1 MLQNKKPYPK
11 VSIVTVVYNNA
22 QELQK
27 TIDSVAGQSYENKE
41 YIIIDGGSNDNTVN
55 VILRNELTVNY
66 WVSEPDRGIYDA
78 MNKGCVAAT
87 GDYIIFMNSGD
98 AFFSDDA
105 ISKVFSENESNADII
120 YADHWVLGS
129 KRNDGLHKAKS
140 LKSLKY
146 GMVCSHQSMFFRRNT
161 LIKHPFS
168 LAFGTAGDYECICR
182 MHKSGVTFYRVE
194 NVIVSYYQAGGVS
207 DKKRVTSILYML
219 KAQEKNKLI
228 TIKTTLFFLIYIVKT
243 IVVSTYVRIA
253 HKI

>member
-1 MLQNKKPYPK
+1 MLQNKNLSPK
-11 VSIVTVVYNNA
+11 VSIVTVVYNNS

-55 VILRNELTVNY
+55 VILHNELTVNY

-78 MNKGCVAAT
+78 MNKGCNAAT

-105 ISKVFSENESNADII
+105 ISKVFSGNKSNADII

-129 KRNDGLHKAKS
+129 KRNDGLHKAKP

-146 GMVCSHQSMFFRRNT
+146 GMICSHQSMFFRRST
-161 LIKHPFS
+161 LIKYPFS
-168 LAFGTAGDYECICR
+168 LEYGTAGDYECICR
-182 MHKSGVTFYRVE
+182 MYKSGVTFYRVE

-207 DKKRVTSILYML
+207 DKKRIQSLCNSYRAYCNNLNFTFDVIVFYLWRISMEIGRLIL
-219 KAQEKNKLI
+219 KWAGK
-228 TIKTTLFFLIYIVKT
+228 
-243 IVVSTYVRIA
+243 
-253 HKI
+253 